1 MESGARRGKGLTDT
15 LRRRERLHWL
25 LMIIAAYGQIEVPWL
40 LTMAPPSVAP
50 GTRWHY
56 ERYLD
61 DLVKLDL
68 VWVHKARGM
77 RIASATTRGRRALAR
92 IQADNPGRPTVRAYR
107 RRGSTGGL
115 I

>member
-1 MESGARRGKGLTDT
+1 MESGNRRGKGVTAT

-25 LMIIAAYGQIEVPWL
+25 LSVIAACGQIEVPRL
-40 LTMAPPSVAP
+40 LRGSAPSHAA

-61 DLVKLDL
+61 ELVQLDL
-68 VWVHKARGM
+68 VWVHKARGV

-92 IQADNPGRPTVRAYR
+92 IQTMENSAR
-107 RRGSTGGL
+107 SS
-115 I
+115 